1 MTLPIVVTFHLQQ
14 PVKKSKKA
22 KVLKAKT
29 PAVKAE
35 VSPDENMD
43 THPANTAT
51 VLPTHPVMAVQSHR
65 PEPHVTDPGY
75 PAEASADPQ
84 VTPPADMTVSTVT
97 PLPLPTDPLL
107 LHMMRMLEQ
116 ANPMLSRDPRL
127 LQMTAMNHMMAL
139 QHMQQQQQQ
148 QQPAVEPQLDPQQRQ
163 QPVIKPQLDPQQQLK
178 QQQLQ
183 LLQQRQQQ
191 MQLQWARPQQR
202 PVEINVSSQGGGVDG
217 MSTTQPATQPDSVAP
232 QESSE
237 LQSEPA
243 DQSPSRPPLHWPT
256 QTRPTELGQEPAR
269 PSPIQQQQPAAPTQV
284 KPSKQRQAAATE
296 ASQRPAKRHPS
307 PAPSPAPGTD
317 KQQVVSTAQDDTVK
331 PAAKVPGFLGR
342 QRKTTTKTATT
353 NVFTTSRNY
362 GSNDGSDNAAS
373 SDAGGENWD
382 SEVDPYASTWTWGQG
397 TIQAPEPVKEPP
409 KPPIPGLLQ
418 KTAKKKNATTQDVN
432 PVKVTQAP
440 SIPPTQVPSTQAP
453 TRPGNFF
460 KKPPTP
466 TLIPITQSSWNEAE
480 PQLNLTDSSAFP
492 GLPSHRQQKK
502 AAGSSSVSELSN
514 ISLKPA
520 ATNSVSALCDIPIS
534 STSASAVGFSAA
546 ADSVFGGKY
555 ISKCIVKC

>member
-1 MTLPIVVTFHLQQ
+1 M
-14 PVKKSKKA
+14 KKSKKA
-22 KVLKAKT
+22 KALKAKT

-35 VSPDENMD
+35 VSPDEITD
-43 THPANTAT
+43 TRPANTAT
-51 VLPTHPVMAVQSHR
+51 VLPTHPVKAVQSHR

-75 PAEASADPQ
+75 ATEVSADPQ
-84 VTPPADMTVSTVT
+84 LTPPADMTVSTVA
-97 PLPLPTDPLL
+97 PLQPPTDPLL

-139 QHMQQQQQQ
+139 QQMQRQ
-148 QQPAVEPQLDPQQRQ
+148 QQPAIEPQLDPQQ
-163 QPVIKPQLDPQQQLK
+163 QPVVEPQPDPQQLLK

-191 MQLQWARPQQR
+191 MQLQWANTQQQQR
-202 PVEINVSSQGGGVDG
+202 LVEMNMSSQGGVDG
-217 MSTTQPATQPDSVAP
+217 MSATLPTTPETVAP
-232 QESSE
+232 QEP
-237 LQSEPA
+237 SEPQPAPA
-243 DQSPSRPPLHWPT
+243 DPSHSRPPLHWPT
-256 QTRPTELGQEPAR
+256 QTRPAEVGQEAAR
-269 PSPIQQQQPAAPTQV
+269 PRPIQQPATPTQV

-296 ASQRPAKRHPS
+296 ASQRPAKRPPS
-307 PAPSPAPGTD
+307 PAPRPAPSTD
-317 KQQVVSTAQDDTVK
+317 KQQVVSAAQDDTVK

-342 QRKTTTKTATT
+342 QRKTTTNTATT
-353 NVFTTSRNY
+353 NVFATSRHY
-362 GSNDGSDNAAS
+362 GSNDSSDNAAS
-373 SDAGGENWD
+373 SDMGGENWD
-382 SEVDPYASTWTWGQG
+382 SEVDPYATTWTWGQG
-397 TIQAPEPVKEPP
+397 TTQVPEPVKEPP

-418 KTAKKKNATTQDVN
+418 KTAKKKNATTQDMN

-440 SIPPTQVPSTQAP
+440 SIPPTQAPSTQAP

-466 TLIPITQSSWNEAE
+466 TLIPITQSSWTEAE

-502 AAGSSSVSELSN
+502 AAVSSSVSELSS

-546 ADSVFGGKY
+546 ADSVLGGKYIY
-555 ISKCIVKC
+555 ISKCIVNMVLFIVKT